1 MNCRCV
7 ILGALCLLIAASVVA
22 GEPAAAGPNP
32 DRTTT
37 LDAIEKTIA
46 LDVETDSRR
55 SDWRSRDQLLG
66 DLGGA
71 RPWLAKHGMT
81 LEITSFDEGLGTPNK
96 NLNED
101 RSGRYAGLT
110 DVVLSL
116 DTTGAGWWRG
126 GNFSVVLQNVR
137 GGDISAVVGDAQG
150 ISNIVGPPGTRFVEY
165 FLVQEFAAGK
175 AMLKVGKQD
184 ANADFVVSEGGGEF
198 INSSFGI
205 IPTVPLPT
213 FPAPALGLMGAWQ
226 PSERIRFKAG
236 VWDGAPAL
244 GSGSMTTAFDG
255 SGGTVAAAGVELQA
269 FGGRILPGTYRL
281 GVWQHNEVELGA
293 DARLAV
299 DEEPVASA
307 DGIYFTIDQGLWRRG
322 SRELAFFAQGG
333 WGEADR
339 SAFSR
344 YFGGGLTLSGP
355 IRGRDDDL
363 LGIGIAHAEL
373 GDVERPSDYATH
385 ETIVELFYRFPVA
398 PWMSLRP
405 DLQWV
410 ERPGGDEG
418 SALVVGLRVETIF

>member
-7 ILGALCLLIAASVVA
+7 ILGKLCLLVAASVVA
-22 GEPAAAGPNP
+22 GEPAEAGPKP

-37 LDAIEKTIA
+37 TDAIEKTIA
-46 LDVETDSRR
+46 LDVENDSKR

-81 LEITSFDEGLGTPNK
+81 LEITSLDEGLGTPNE

-116 DTTGAGWWRG
+116 DTKDAGWWQG
-126 GNFSVVLQNVR
+126 GNLSVVLQNVR

-184 ANADFVVSEGGGEF
+184 ANADFVVSHGGGEF

-213 FPAPALGLMGAWQ
+213 FPSPALGVMGAWS
-226 PSERIRFKAG
+226 PTSRVRFKAG

-244 GSGSMTTAFDG
+244 GSGSMSTAFDG
-255 SGGTVAAAGVELQA
+255 SGGAVAAAGVEFQP
-269 FGGRILPGTYRL
+269 FGGKSLPGTYRL
-281 GVWQHNEVELGA
+281 GVWHHSAVELGS
-293 DARLAV
+293 DDQL
-299 DEEPVASA
+299 DTNLEVAPA
-307 DGIYFTIDQGLWRRG
+307 DGIYFTIDQGLWQRG
-322 SRELAFFAQGG
+322 SRELALFAQGG

-344 YFGGGLTLSGP
+344 YFGGGLTLSSP
-355 IRGRDDDL
+355 FKGRDDDL

-373 GDVERPSDYATH
+373 GDVERPVDHATH
-385 ETIVELFYRFPVA
+385 ETIVELFYRFPVT

-410 ERPGGDEG
+410 DRPGGGQG
-418 SALVVGLRVETIF
+418 SAFVAGLRVETSF